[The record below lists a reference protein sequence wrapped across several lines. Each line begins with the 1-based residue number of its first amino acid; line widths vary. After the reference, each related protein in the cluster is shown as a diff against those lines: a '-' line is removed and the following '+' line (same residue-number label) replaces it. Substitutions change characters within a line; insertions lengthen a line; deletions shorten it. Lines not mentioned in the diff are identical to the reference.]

1 MIFFYLKNAGVAP
14 PSSCDA
20 LTDTRYQFSAHNDE
34 GVLVLSR
41 HKRAPPTAEQLETK
55 KQKKVII
62 KKKQLD
68 RSNLSHKVIA
78 LHECGC
84 YMPTEFQFLPKKSV
98 GSSLFCRQSLR
109 SIGKRRQQHRSFFRA
124 LNTTKNSVTPHLEI
138 HRDCRGE
145 NRKSLKRKNAEI
157 IVMCDEMISEKKTTA
172 QKVLTAL
179 SRQNHTCSPATI
191 YRITRDL
198 LCKWTKP

>member
-1 MIFFYLKNAGVAP
+1 MPRNTAFNQRRRGGNRRNRRSINQHRAP
-14 PSSCDA
+14 VVFV
-20 LTDTRYQFSAHNDE
+20 TDTRHQFSAHNDE

-41 HKRAPPTAEQLETK
+41 HKRAPPTAEQLETE
-55 KQKKVII
+55 KQKKVTI

-124 LNTTKNSVTPHLEI
+124 LNTTKKFRHPVF
-138 HRDCRGE
+138 RDSSGLQGREPQITKTQKCR
-145 NRKSLKRKNAEI
+145 
-157 IVMCDEMISEKKTTA
+157 V
-172 QKVLTAL
+172 
-179 SRQNHTCSPATI
+179 
-191 YRITRDL
+191 
-198 LCKWTKP
+198 